1 MPRNE
6 RWGRPYP
13 DKRDW
18 SIYNERLVRRGEFY
32 LSLAFIDQWDEL
44 LARMNAGNRGRSF
57 QYPEPFIAWMASPEL
72 LAEDVIFADS
82 TAVKVTN
89 RGEWM
94 RERNG
99 ESGEVGSRSMP

>member
-6 RWGRPYP
+6 RWGRLYP
-13 DKRDW
+13 DRGDR

-57 QYPEPFIAWMASPEL
+57 QYPEPFIAWMACVHVFLQIPCRQMEGFARK
-72 LAEDVIFADS
+72 LATFLPPLRAADY
-82 TAVKVTN
+82 TTLFRRV
-89 RGEWM
+89 
-94 RERNG
+94 
-99 ESGEVGSRSMP
+99 